1 MKTLLTIKTDKDLK
15 EAAQQVAG
23 ELGFPLGTLV
33 NAYLRQVVSTR
44 QVAFR
49 APLVPNAKTARMLRK
64 RLADADAGRNMS
76 PVFTSIAEMD
86 AWLDGKR

>member
-33 NAYLRQVVSTR
+33 NAYLRQVVNTR
-44 QVAFR
+44 AVAFR
-49 APLVPNAKTARMLRK
+49 APFVPNSKTARMLRK
-64 RLADADAGRNMS
+64 SLADASAGRNMS
-76 PVFTSIAEMD
+76 PLFSNVKEMD
-86 AWLDGKR
+86 EWLDDKK